1 MLSKKQLRN
10 EIKKVAELL
19 QRRGFTFDIEQYNNL
34 ETERKQ
40 LQIETQY
47 LQNERNIQSKSIGMA
62 KANGENIEPLL
73 KQVANLGEKLESAK
87 NKLTEVQSQ
96 IDEIELTLPN
106 TPHESVPDGASE
118 DENVEVLKWGNPRSF
133 DFEIKDHVDL
143 GKNLGLDFKSAAK
156 ISGARFSVIK
166 GELAKLHRALIQFML
181 DTHTEHHGYSEVY
194 VPYLVNAESL
204 LGTGQLPKFE
214 EDLFKTHLHGEE
226 GDAKSLYLIPTAEV
240 PVTNLVRDSII
251 DENDLP
257 IKYVAH
263 TPSFRSEAGA
273 YGKDTRGL
281 IRQHQFEKVELV
293 QIAKAEDSY
302 KILEELTQDAES
314 ILKAL
319 ELPYRKVILCAGDLG
334 FSSAKTYDLEVWLPG
349 QNAYRE
355 ISSCS
360 CFEDFQAR
368 RMKLRYKNSNSEEME
383 LLHTLNGSGLAVGRT
398 FVAILENY
406 QEEDGSVTIPNVL
419 RPYMN
424 GKTVINK

>member
-143 GKNLGLDFKSAAK
+143 GENLGLDFKSAAK

-166 GELAKLHRALIQFML
+166 GDLAKLHRALIQFML

-293 QIAKAEDSY
+293 QIARAEDSY